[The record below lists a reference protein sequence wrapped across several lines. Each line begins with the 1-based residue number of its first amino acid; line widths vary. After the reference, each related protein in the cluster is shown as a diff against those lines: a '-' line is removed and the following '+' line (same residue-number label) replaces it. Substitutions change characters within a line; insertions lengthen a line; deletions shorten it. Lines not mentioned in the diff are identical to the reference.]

1 MTNTEKIAQLNDLLR
16 HTFLTGRVVLTPGVQ
31 DLPDEIREQVLSRV
45 RCFDG
50 FDLGNELYG
59 ERDFGAFDLNGES
72 YFWKID
78 CFDVDFQYL
87 SPDPADPKRT
97 RRVLTIMRADEY

>member
-1 MTNTEKIAQLNDLLR
+1 MTKIEKIAQLNDLLR

-31 DLPDEIREQVLSRV
+31 NLPADIREQVLSRV

-50 FDLGNELYG
+50 FDLGNDLYG
-59 ERDFGAFDLNGES
+59 ERDFGAFDFGGNG

-78 CFDVDFQYL
+78 CYDADFQFL
-87 SPDPADPKRT
+87 SPDPGDPKVT
-97 RRVLTIMRADEY
+97 RRVLTIMRDDEY

>member
-1 MTNTEKIAQLNDLLR
+1 MTRTEKIAQLNDLLR

-31 DLPDEIREQVLSRV
+31 DLPSEIREQVLSQV

-50 FDLGNELYG
+50 LDLGNDLYG
-59 ERDFGAFDLNGES
+59 ERDFGAFFLNGES

-78 CFDVDFQYL
+78 YFDVDFQYL